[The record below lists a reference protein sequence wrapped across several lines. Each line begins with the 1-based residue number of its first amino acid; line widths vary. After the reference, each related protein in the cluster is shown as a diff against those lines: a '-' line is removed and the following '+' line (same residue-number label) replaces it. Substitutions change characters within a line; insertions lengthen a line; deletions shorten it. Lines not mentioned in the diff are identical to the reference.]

1 MTGQA
6 YAAGALAAPSAA
18 PRLTIW
24 RLLLVGAGLF
34 LLLVYSQ
41 AWVFPLMG
49 EQATAAEGGLIRVLY
64 LPAYAAGFLLLA
76 ASPWASLQAL
86 LRQPFLILLMLIVA
100 ASVLWS
106 ISPDQTL
113 RRVFAAYCSVLGG
126 VVLAARLKW
135 AELAELLAAAF
146 AILAVIAFIV
156 PIILPSVGIM
166 QEIFPGAWRGVW
178 PEKNALGGNM
188 AFGFA
193 IMGAAAAL
201 NPRRW
206 PIWCGFAA
214 LALLLT
220 LMSTSK
226 TSLVAL
232 VLGFGGLVFVAIV
245 RRGPVTQVAMVWLAV
260 VALGMGAGVAL
271 FAADAVFD
279 LLGKDA
285 TLTGRTKIWAA
296 AMNQIELR
304 PWLGYG
310 FGVVWD
316 DLGPWSPHAAMAA
329 QAGFTAQHAH
339 NSWIEQWL
347 GMGLVGLAAFGLFYF
362 QTLFMALLALFR
374 DKGAYLAVPFLI
386 VFTLMTIT
394 ESVAVTYND
403 FRWVLFVAIAVKL
416 AWPDEAVARHRA

>member
-1 MTGQA
+1 MRARPLGPA
-6 YAAGALAAPSAA
+6 YVAA
-18 PRLTIW
+18 PRPAPPLTLW
-24 RLLLVGAGLF
+24 RLLLLGAALF

-76 ASPWASLQAL
+76 ASPGASLMAL
-86 LRQPFLILLMLIVA
+86 LRQPFLILLMLIIA
-100 ASVLWS
+100 ASVFWS
-106 ISPDQTL
+106 IAPDQTL
-113 RRVFAAYCSVLGG
+113 RRVFAAYCSALGG
-126 VVLAARLKW
+126 VVLAARFKW
-135 AELAELLAAAF
+135 AELAEVFAAAF
-146 AILAVIAFIV
+146 AILAVIAFIT
-156 PIILPSVGIM
+156 PIVLPSVGVM

-188 AFGFA
+188 AIGFA

-206 PIWCGFAA
+206 MIWCGFAA

-220 LMSTSK
+220 LLSTSK

-232 VLGFGGLVFVAIV
+232 VLGLGGLVFVAIL
-245 RRGPVTQVAMVWLAV
+245 RRGPITRIAMVWLGV
-260 VALGMGAGVAL
+260 VAVGLGAGVAL

-329 QAGFTAQHAH
+329 EAGFTAQHAH
-339 NSWIEQWL
+339 NAWIEQWL
-347 GMGLVGLAAFGLFYF
+347 GMGLLGLAAFSLFYA
-362 QTLFMALLALFR
+362 QTLFLALLALFR
-374 DKGAYLAVPFLI
+374 AKGAYLAVPFLI
-386 VFTLMTIT
+386 VYSLMTIT
-394 ESVAVTYND
+394 ESVAVSYND

>member
-1 MTGQA
+1 MSGRYYDPSFVAQTSQA
-6 YAAGALAAPSAA
+6 P
-18 PRLTIW
+18 PLTAW
-24 RLLLVGAGLF
+24 RLMLIGAALF

-113 RRVFAAYCSVLGG
+113 RRVFAAYCSALGG
-126 VVLAARLKW
+126 VVLAARYKW
-135 AELAELLAAAF
+135 SELAEILAAAF
-146 AILAVIAFIV
+146 AILAVIAFIT
-156 PIILPSVGIM
+156 PIVLPSVGVM

-188 AFGFA
+188 AIGFA

-220 LMSTSK
+220 LLSTSK

-232 VLGFGGLVFVAIV
+232 ILGLGGLIFVAII
-245 RRGPVTQVAMVWLAV
+245 RRGPVTRIAMVWLAV
-260 VALGMGAGVAL
+260 VGLGMGIGVVL
-271 FAADAVFD
+271 FAADLVFEV
-279 LLGKDA
+279 LGKDA

-304 PWLGYG
+304 PWFGFG

-316 DLGPWSPHAAMAA
+316 DLGPWSPLAAMAKE
-329 QAGFTAQHAH
+329 AGFTAQHAH
-339 NSWIEQWL
+339 NAWIEQWL
-347 GMGLVGLAAFGLFYF
+347 GMGLLGLAAFVLFYA
-362 QTLFMALLALFR
+362 QTLFLALLALFR

-386 VFTLMTIT
+386 VYSLMTVT

-416 AWPDEAVARHRA
+416 AWPDSAVERHRA

>member
-1 MTGQA
+1 
-6 YAAGALAAPSAA
+6 
-18 PRLTIW
+18 
-24 RLLLVGAGLF
+24 V
-34 LLLVYSQ
+34 
-41 AWVFPLMG
+41 
-49 EQATAAEGGLIRVLY
+49 
-64 LPAYAAGFLLLA
+64 
-76 ASPWASLQAL
+76 
-86 LRQPFLILLMLIVA
+86 LIVA
-100 ASVLWS
+100 SYVVCIAVPR
-106 ISPDQTL
+106 I
-113 RRVFAAYCSVLGG
+113 G
-126 VVLAARLKW
+126 VMT
-135 AELAELLAAAF
+135 EL
-146 AILAVIAFIV
+146 
-156 PIILPSVGIM
+156 
-166 QEIFPGAWRGVW
+166 FPGAWRGLW
-178 PEKNALGGNM
+178 REKNGLGGMM
-188 AFGFA
+188 AFGFC
-193 IMGAAAAL
+193 IISAAAL
-201 NPRRW
+201 LNPKRAKLW
-206 PIWCGFAA
+206 WGFAV
-214 LALLLT
+214 LAIGLV

-226 TSLVAL
+226 TSLVSL